1 MSSYPRLNRPAN
13 PAHVRVETIEELE
26 LLDAVD
32 DDVSGFAT
40 RPEEPHWF
48 VQMSP
53 GEVKELSAEQL
64 RDFYRLGVISRETY
78 ICQPGM
84 KEWLQVGSFIG
95 ASQAQQPDDH
105 WQVAMGPGDVRTV
118 SLDQLDDFYR
128 LGVVDGQTFVW
139 QQGMAGWAQLS
150 TLIGEEPDDADED
163 TWYAAV
169 EPGSIKQ
176 LTLEQLDD
184 YFRCDII
191 NEQTPIWK
199 EGMTQWL
206 PLGTVA
212 GIEAPARAAVQP
224 AARPQ
229 TQPAPAARSQ
239 APQAQAAQVSTV
251 KSVVPA
257 YTMPLTTSAPPLAVS
272 IAPAATKSAGERW
285 LLRLAIG
292 AAALL
297 TLQRHDVLFSWAQAS
312 KQQGPYVDLE
322 RQLFGGP
329 PFGTPRAV
337 EQIVASAG
345 ELAPVRLPWLVQ
357 EAHEH
362 ALHATASAHAA
373 AATLPVAAA
382 TEPVAAH
389 PVAAAAEHTA
399 QVKPESPTPVAH
411 SLSTMA
417 TPKKLVAVKSTPRA
431 PKKSASKSKSVF
443 NAKGDRND
451 PLNAA
456 L

>member
-1 MSSYPRLNRPAN
+1 M
-13 PAHVRVETIEELE
+13 
-26 LLDAVD
+26 
-32 DDVSGFAT
+32 
-40 RPEEPHWF
+40 
-48 VQMSP
+48 QMSP
-53 GEVKELSAEQL
+53 GEVRELSAEQL
-64 RDFYRLGVISRETY
+64 RDFYRLGVINRETY

-84 KEWLQVGSFIG
+84 KEWLQVGSLTE
-95 ASQAQQPDDH
+95 ASQAQQPEDK

-169 EPGSIKQ
+169 EPGNVKQ

-212 GIEAPARAAVQP
+212 GLDAPVRAPTRPAPVAKPQAAPASALIA
-224 AARPQ
+224 
-229 TQPAPAARSQ
+229 
-239 APQAQAAQVSTV
+239 

-257 YTMPLTTSAPPLAVS
+257 HPMPLTTSAPPLALS
-272 IAPAATKSAGERW
+272 IAAPAPPTKSAGERW
-285 LLRLAIG
+285 LLRLAIA

-312 KQQGPYVDLE
+312 MQQGQYVELE

-337 EQIVASAG
+337 EQLVASAG

-362 ALHATASAHAA
+362 TLHATASAAA
-373 AATLPVAAA
+373 LLPVVAPA
-382 TEPVAAH
+382 EPAVH
-389 PVAAAAEHTA
+389 PVASAAERATPS
-399 QVKPESPTPVAH
+399 KPESLAGLQGNQKSTITPVAN
-411 SLSTMA
+411 SLSSMA
-417 TPKKLVAVKSTPRA
+417 APKKLAAVKSTPRA
-431 PKKSASKSKSVF
+431 AKKSASKSKSVF

-451 PLNAA
+451 PLNEA

>member
-1 MSSYPRLNRPAN
+1 
-13 PAHVRVETIEELE
+13 
-26 LLDAVD
+26 
-32 DDVSGFAT
+32 
-40 RPEEPHWF
+40 
-48 VQMSP
+48 MSP
-53 GEVKELSAEQL
+53 GEVRELSVEQL
-64 RDFYRLGVISRETY
+64 RDFYRLGVIDRETY

-84 KEWLQVGSFIG
+84 KEWLQVGSFIE
-95 ASQAQQPDDH
+95 ASHAQQAEH
-105 WQVAMGPGDVRTV
+105 QWQVAMGPGDVRTV

-150 TLIGEEPDDADED
+150 TLIGEEPDDVEED
-163 TWYAAV
+163 TWYAAL
-169 EPGSIKQ
+169 EPGNVKQ

-206 PLGTVA
+206 PLATVA
-212 GIEAPARAAVQP
+212 GIEAPVRVTAP
-224 AARPQ
+224 APVTRPQ
-229 TQPAPAARSQ
+229 APPTQVLTA
-239 APQAQAAQVSTV
+239 

-257 YTMPLTTSAPPLAVS
+257 YPTPLTTSAPPLAVS
-272 IAPAATKSAGERW
+272 IAAPAPTKSTGERW
-285 LLRLAIG
+285 LLRLAIA

-312 KQQGPYVDLE
+312 KQQGQYVELE

-337 EQIVASAG
+337 ERLFASAG

-362 ALHATASAHAA
+362 ALKTASAQAA
-373 AATLPVAAA
+373 AATPSVVAPA
-382 TEPVAAH
+382 EPAAH
-389 PVAAAAEHTA
+389 PVTAAAERTA
-399 QVKPESPTPVAH
+399 QGKPESLAGLRGNPKSATTPVANT
-411 SLSTMA
+411 LSSIVTQ
-417 TPKKLVAVKSTPRA
+417 KKIVAVKSTPRA
-431 PKKSASKSKSVF
+431 AKKSASKSKSVF

>member
-1 MSSYPRLNRPAN
+1 M
-13 PAHVRVETIEELE
+13 ELE
-26 LLDAVD
+26 PLDAD
-32 DDVSGFAT
+32 EDEVSGFAT
-40 RPEEPHWF
+40 RPESNWF

-64 RDFYRLGVISRETY
+64 RDFYRLGVINRETY

-95 ASQAQQPDDH
+95 ASQAQQPEDQ
-105 WQVAMGPGDVRTV
+105 WQVAMGPGDVRTI

-128 LGVVDGQTFVW
+128 LGVIDGQTFVW
-139 QQGMAGWAQLS
+139 QQGMPGWVQLS

-169 EPGSIKQ
+169 EPGSVKQ

-206 PLGTVA
+206 PLATVA
-212 GIEAPARAAVQP
+212 GIEAPARAAAQP
-224 AARPQ
+224 ALAARPQ
-229 TQPAPAARSQ
+229 TPP
-239 APQAQAAQVSTV
+239 AQALPAISG
-251 KSVVPA
+251 VPA
-257 YTMPLTTSAPPLAVS
+257 YQMPLTTSAPPLAVS
-272 IAPAATKSAGERW
+272 IAAPAATKSAGERW
-285 LLRLAIG
+285 LLRLAIA

-312 KQQGPYVDLE
+312 KQQGQYVELE

-337 EQIVASAG
+337 EQLVASAG

-362 ALHATASAHAA
+362 ALHAAASAQAA
-373 AATLPVAAA
+373 AATQPVA
-382 TEPVAAH
+382 EPAAH
-389 PVAAAAEHTA
+389 PVTAATERTA
-399 QVKPESPTPVAH
+399 QAKPELLAGLQGNPKSAIAPVANT
-411 SLSTMA
+411 LSSIA
-417 TPKKLVAVKSTPRA
+417 APKKLTAVKSTPHA
-431 PKKSASKSKSVF
+431 AKKSASKSKSVF